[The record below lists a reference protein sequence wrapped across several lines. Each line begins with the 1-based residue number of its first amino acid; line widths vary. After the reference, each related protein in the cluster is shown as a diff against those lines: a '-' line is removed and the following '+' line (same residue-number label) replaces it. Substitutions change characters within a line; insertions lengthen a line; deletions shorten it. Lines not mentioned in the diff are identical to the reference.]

1 MNNQAFAYNI
11 SVPVHIILRSGGSMT
26 TLLVGWCWGKRYSR
40 VQVISVVILTVGCV
54 LSALADGEGMVSFFL
69 AAKLFGSYSAF

>member
-1 MNNQAFAYNI
+1 
-11 SVPVHIILRSGGSMT
+11 MT